1 MVGERSRGR
10 RDIAE
15 LARRVGLGLAARGDV
30 DDTVA
35 WARRAREAGLESVWF
50 HDSYFERD
58 AVTYATA
65 VATKV
70 DGIRVGLGAL
80 NPYTRHPVLIAMTVS
95 ALDEIAPE
103 RISLALG
110 SALPLRLAQ
119 MGIPYDPAEAP
130 RRVSDA
136 IDLVRKLWAGERL
149 PPTRPGL
156 PPLQPMFAPVH
167 RVPIYVAGYRTP
179 MMELAGR
186 VADGYIAR
194 PAESI
199 PGLRYLLRRM
209 TRAAT
214 AAGRDPDSLDVT
226 GYLLTNIDATRR
238 AALDRAKREPFVIYM
253 MSILSD
259 VTMRRA
265 GFDPALRDAIAAK
278 WRAEDYHGAG
288 QLIPDEL
295 LDAFILC
302 GTVDEVAARA
312 AEYHE
317 AGMKLPLLQPVV
329 QDEDQTEL
337 AIRAAVA
344 YGSGSL
350 RRVGARQAL
359 DEQRIGAASRLWRR
373 FSAYT
378 EIARPFSFT
387 ASVTPVF
394 AGGAMAVLNGGFDWA
409 LFLACALGSVMLH
422 IGTNVVN
429 EVYDV
434 RHGVDSITSPRASH
448 ALVKGRL
455 SEREAFVLAAIAFFI
470 ATTVGIGL
478 IAVRG
483 WPIVGLGLLGLVGGY
498 TYTAPPFEYKFHA
511 LGLPL
516 VFLLMGPL
524 TVGGTYFA
532 ITGSLTPDVF
542 WASLPVGL
550 LVAAILHGNEW
561 RDITEDTRVLGDATF
576 AARFGRRVSYWTY
589 VALVVGAY
597 MALALAVVLG
607 VLPAYAVLAVL
618 SLPLL
623 VRVIRASELG
633 SQGQQRAIAMIDI
646 QTAQLHAAF
655 GALLVVGIVAA
666 ALVR

>member
-1 MVGERSRGR
+1 M
-10 RDIAE
+10 AE
-15 LARRVGLGLAARGDV
+15 LVRRVGLGLAARGDV
-30 DDTVA
+30 SDTIEWV
-35 WARRAREAGLESVWF
+35 RRARDAGLQEVWF

-65 VATKV
+65 VASHV
-70 DGIRVGLGAL
+70 EGIRVGLGAL

-110 SALPLRLAQ
+110 SALPLRLGQ
-119 MGIPYDPAEAP
+119 MAIPYDPKDAAS
-130 RRVSDA
+130 RVSEA
-136 IDLVRKLWAGERL
+136 IDTVRKLWAGERL
-149 PPTRPGL
+149 PPARAGL

-179 MMELAGR
+179 MMELAGQK
-186 VADGYIAR
+186 ADGYIAR
-194 PAESI
+194 PAESVA
-199 PGLRYLLRRM
+199 GLRYLLRKMR
-209 TRAAT
+209 RAAK
-214 AAGRDPDSLDVT
+214 AAGRDPDAIDTT
-226 GYLLTNIDATRR
+226 GYLLTLVDRTRR
-238 AALDRAKREPFVIYM
+238 EALNRAKREPFVIYM

-259 VTMRRA
+259 VTITRA
-265 GFDPALRDAIAAK
+265 GFEPAMRDAIAAK

-312 AEYHE
+312 AEYAE

-344 YGSGSL
+344 YGSARTL
-350 RRVGARQAL
+350 RVAARQAL
-359 DEQRIGAASRLWRR
+359 EAQRMDVASRLGRR

-387 ASVTPVF
+387 ASVTPVA
-394 AGGAMAVLNGGFDWA
+394 AGGAMAALHGGFDAPLFFAA
-409 LFLACALGSVMLH
+409 LLGSVTLH
-422 IGTNVVN
+422 IGTNVIN
-429 EVYDV
+429 EIFDV
-434 RHGVDSITSPRASH
+434 RKGVDSITSPRASH
-448 ALVKGRL
+448 ALVKGRV
-455 SEREAFVLAAIAFFI
+455 SEREAFALAITAFAV
-470 ATTVGIGL
+470 ATLVGVGL
-478 IAVRG
+478 VAVRG
-483 WPIVGLGLLGLVGGY
+483 WPIVGLGLLGLVGGH

-524 TVGGTYFA
+524 MVGGAYFA
-532 ITGSLTPDVF
+532 ITGALTPEVF
-542 WASLPVGL
+542 WVSLPVGL
-550 LVAAILHGNEW
+550 LVTAILHGNEW
-561 RDITEDTRVLGDATF
+561 RDITEDARVIGTATF
-576 AARFGRRVSYWTY
+576 AARFGRRVSHWTY

-597 MALALAVVLG
+597 MALAVGVVLG
-607 VLPAYAVLAVL
+607 VVPAYAVLAVL
-618 SLPLL
+618 SLPFL

-655 GALLVVGIVAA
+655 GALLVAGILAA
-666 ALVR
+666 ALLR

>member
-1 MVGERSRGR
+1 M
-10 RDIAE
+10 
-15 LARRVGLGLAARGDV
+15 
-30 DDTVA
+30 
-35 WARRAREAGLESVWF
+35 WF

-65 VATKV
+65 VASRV
-70 DGIRVGLGAL
+70 DGIRIGLGAL

-110 SALPLRLAQ
+110 TALPLRLQQ
-119 MGIPYDPAEAP
+119 MAIPYDPSEAKQ
-130 RRVSDA
+130 RVSDA
-136 IDLVRKLWAGERL
+136 IDLVRKMWVGERFA
-149 PPTRPGL
+149 PARPGL
-156 PPLQPMFAPVH
+156 PPLQAMFPPVH
-167 RVPIYVAGYRTP
+167 RVPIYIAGYRTP
-179 MMELAGR
+179 MMELAGEK
-186 VADGYIAR
+186 ADGYIAR

-199 PGLRYLLRRM
+199 PGLRYLLKRM
-209 TRAAT
+209 RRAAS
-214 AAGRDPDSLDVT
+214 AAGRDPDSLDTT
-226 GYLLTNIDATRR
+226 GYLLTLIDKTRR
-238 AALDRAKREPFVIYM
+238 EALNRAKREPFVIYM

-259 VTMRRA
+259 VTIKRA
-265 GFDPALRDAIAAK
+265 GFDPALRDAINVK

-312 AEYHE
+312 DEYHE
-317 AGMKLPLLQPVV
+317 AGMKLPLLQPAV

-344 YGSGSL
+344 YGRGAV
-350 RRVGARQAL
+350 RAGAGARVAL
-359 DEQRIGAASRLWRR
+359 SEQRMDAGSRLWRR

-394 AGGAMAVLNGGFDWA
+394 AGGAMAVLNGGFDMGI
-409 LFLACALGSVMLH
+409 FLACVLGSVTLH

-429 EVYDV
+429 EIYDV

-448 ALVKGRL
+448 ALVKGRI
-455 SEREAFVLAAIAFFI
+455 SEREAFALAALAFLI
-470 ATTVGIGL
+470 ATIVGIGL
-478 IAVRG
+478 VALRG

-532 ITGSLTPDVF
+532 ITGTLVPDVF

-550 LVAAILHGNEW
+550 LVTAILHGNEW

-607 VLPAYAVLAVL
+607 VLPAYAALAVL

-655 GALLVVGIVAA
+655 GALLVLGIVAA
-666 ALVR
+666 ALIH

>member
-1 MVGERSRGR
+1 M
-10 RDIAE
+10 AE
-15 LARRVGLGLAARGDV
+15 LVRRVGLGLAARGDV
-30 DDTVA
+30 EDTIEWV
-35 WARRAREAGLESVWF
+35 RRARDARLESVWF

-65 VATKV
+65 VASHV

-110 SALPLRLAQ
+110 SALPLRLGQ
-119 MGIPYDPAEAP
+119 MAIQYDPTEAAA
-130 RRVSDA
+130 RVGEA
-136 IDLVRKLWAGERL
+136 IDMVRKLWSGERL
-149 PPTRPGL
+149 PPARQGL
-156 PPLQPMFAPVH
+156 PPLQPMFPPVH

-179 MMELAGR
+179 MMELAGQK
-186 VADGYIAR
+186 ADGYIAR

-199 PGLRYLLRRM
+199 PGLRYLLRKM
-209 TRAAT
+209 KRAAK
-214 AAGRDPDSLDVT
+214 AAGRDPEAIDVT
-226 GYLLTNIDATRR
+226 GYLLTLIDRTR
-238 AALDRAKREPFVIYM
+238 AEALNRAKREPFVIYM

-259 VTMRRA
+259 VTIRRA
-265 GFDPALRDAIAAK
+265 GFETALRDAIAAK

-302 GTVDEVAARA
+302 GTVDEVAGRVNEYA
-312 AEYHE
+312 A
-317 AGMKLPLLQPVV
+317 AGMKLPLLQPIV

-344 YGSGSL
+344 YGSAQT
-350 RRVGARQAL
+350 VKVAARQAL
-359 DEQRIGAASRLWRR
+359 GEQRLGVGARLVRR
-373 FSAYT
+373 FSALT

-387 ASVTPVF
+387 ASTTPV
-394 AGGAMAVLNGGFDWA
+394 AAAGAMAALNGMFDA
-409 LFLACALGSVMLH
+409 PLFLAALLGSVMLH
-422 IGTNVVN
+422 IGTNVIN
-429 EVYDV
+429 EIYDV
-434 RHGVDSITSPRASH
+434 RKGVDSITSPRASH

-455 SEREAFVLAAIAFFI
+455 SERDAFAFAFAAFAIA
-470 ATTVGIGL
+470 TLVGVGL

-483 WPIVGLGLLGLVGGY
+483 WPIVGLGLLGLIGGY

-524 TVGGTYFA
+524 MVGGSYYA
-532 ITGSLTPDVF
+532 ITGTLAPEVF
-542 WASLPVGL
+542 WVSLPVGL
-550 LVAAILHGNEW
+550 LVTAILHGNEW
-561 RDITEDTRVLGDATF
+561 RDITEDARVIGTATF

-597 MALALAVVLG
+597 MALAVGVVVG
-607 VLPAYAVLAVL
+607 VVPAYAVLAVL

-655 GALLVVGIVAA
+655 GALLVLGILAA
-666 ALVR
+666 ALAR

>member
-1 MVGERSRGR
+1 M
-10 RDIAE
+10 
-15 LARRVGLGLAARGDV
+15 
-30 DDTVA
+30 DDTIA
-35 WARRAREAGLESVWF
+35 WARRARDAGLEAVWF

-80 NPYTRHPVLIAMTVS
+80 NPYTRHPVLIAMTIS

-103 RISLALG
+103 RITLALG

-130 RRVSDA
+130 QRVA
-136 IDLVRKLWAGERL
+136 QCIDVVRKLWSGERL
-149 PPTRPGL
+149 PPVRPGV

-167 RVPIYVAGYRTP
+167 RVPIYIAGYRTP

-194 PAESI
+194 PCESI
-199 PGLRYLLRRM
+199 PGLKYLLRRM
-209 TRAAT
+209 YRAAT
-214 AAGRDPDSLDVT
+214 AAGRDPDSIDTT
-226 GYLLTNIDATRR
+226 GYLLTYIDETRR

-253 MSILSD
+253 MAILSD
-259 VTMRRA
+259 VTITRA
-265 GFDPALRDAIAAK
+265 GFDPALRDALMAK
-278 WRAEDYHGAG
+278 WRAEDYHGAA
-288 QLIPDEL
+288 QILPDDL
-295 LDAFILC
+295 LDAFMLC

-312 AEYHE
+312 AEYHD
-317 AGMKLPLLQPVV
+317 AGMKLPLLQPAV
-329 QDEDQTEL
+329 QDETQTEL

-344 YGSGSL
+344 YGSGAV

-359 DEQRIGAASRLWRR
+359 EEQRMGVATRAWRR

-409 LFLACALGSVMLH
+409 IFLACALGSVMLH

-429 EVYDV
+429 EIYDV
-434 RHGVDSITSPRASH
+434 RHGVDSIVSPRASH
-448 ALVKGRL
+448 ALVKGRV
-455 SEREAFVLAAIAFFI
+455 SEREAFVLGAVAFLIAIV
-470 ATTVGIGL
+470 VGLGL
-478 IAVRG
+478 ISVRG

-524 TVGGTYFA
+524 TVGGSYFA
-532 ITGSLTPDVF
+532 ITGRLSPDVF
-542 WASLPVGL
+542 WASVPVGL
-550 LVAAILHGNEW
+550 LVVAILHGNEW

-576 AARFGRRVSYWTY
+576 AARYGRRVSYWTY
-589 VALVVGAY
+589 IALVVGAY

-607 VLPAYAVLAVL
+607 ALPAYAVLAVL
-618 SLPLL
+618 SLPFL

-655 GALLVVGIVAA
+655 GALLALGIVAA
-666 ALVR
+666 ALLR

>member
-1 MVGERSRGR
+1 M
-10 RDIAE
+10 AE
-15 LARRVGLGLAARGDV
+15 LVRRVGLGLAARGDV
-30 DDTVA
+30 EDTIEWV
-35 WARRAREAGLESVWF
+35 RRARDAGLESVWF

-65 VATKV
+65 VASHV

-110 SALPLRLAQ
+110 SALPLRLGQ
-119 MGIPYDPAEAP
+119 MAIPYDPTEAAA
-130 RRVSDA
+130 RVGEA
-136 IDLVRKLWAGERL
+136 IDMVRKLWSGERL
-149 PPTRPGL
+149 PPARQGL
-156 PPLQPMFAPVH
+156 PPLQPMFPPVH

-179 MMELAGR
+179 MMELAGQK
-186 VADGYIAR
+186 ADGYIAR

-199 PGLRYLLRRM
+199 PGLRL
-209 TRAAT
+209 
-214 AAGRDPDSLDVT
+214 
-226 GYLLTNIDATRR
+226 N
-238 AALDRAKREPFVIYM
+238 RAKREPFVIYM

-259 VTMRRA
+259 VTIRRA
-265 GFDPALRDAIAAK
+265 GFETALRDAIAAK

-302 GTVDEVAARA
+302 GTVDEVAGRVN
-312 AEYHE
+312 EYAE
-317 AGMKLPLLQPVV
+317 AGMKLPLLQPIV

-344 YGSGSL
+344 YGSAQT
-350 RRVGARQAL
+350 VKVAARQAL
-359 DEQRIGAASRLWRR
+359 GEQRLGVGARLVRR
-373 FSAYT
+373 FSALT

-387 ASVTPVF
+387 ASTTPV
-394 AGGAMAVLNGGFDWA
+394 AAAGAMAALNGMFDA
-409 LFLACALGSVMLH
+409 PLFLAALLGSVMLH
-422 IGTNVVN
+422 IGTNVIN
-429 EVYDV
+429 EIYDV
-434 RHGVDSITSPRASH
+434 RKGVDSITSPRASH

-455 SEREAFVLAAIAFFI
+455 SERDAFAFAFAAFAIA
-470 ATTVGIGL
+470 TLVGVGL

-483 WPIVGLGLLGLVGGY
+483 WPIVGLGLLGLIGGY

-524 TVGGTYFA
+524 MVGGSYYA
-532 ITGSLTPDVF
+532 ITGTLAPEVF
-542 WASLPVGL
+542 WVSLPVGL
-550 LVAAILHGNEW
+550 LVTAILHGNEW
-561 RDITEDTRVLGDATF
+561 RDITEDARVIGTATF

-597 MALALAVVLG
+597 MALAVGVVVG
-607 VLPAYAVLAVL
+607 VVPAYAVLAVL

-655 GALLVVGIVAA
+655 GALLVLGILAA
-666 ALVR
+666 ALAR

>member
-1 MVGERSRGR
+1 M
-10 RDIAE
+10 AE
-15 LARRVGLGLAARGDV
+15 LVRRVGLGLAARGDV
-30 DDTVA
+30 ADTIEWV
-35 WARRAREAGLESVWF
+35 RRARDAGLESVWF

-65 VATKV
+65 VASHV

-110 SALPLRLAQ
+110 SALPLRLGQ
-119 MGIPYDPAEAP
+119 MAIPYDPAEAAS
-130 RRVSDA
+130 RVGDA
-136 IDLVRKLWAGERL
+136 IDVVRKLWSGERL
-149 PPTRPGL
+149 PPARAGL
-156 PPLQPMFAPVH
+156 PPLQPMFPPVH

-179 MMELAGR
+179 MMELAGQK
-186 VADGYIAR
+186 ADGYIAR

-199 PGLRYLLRRM
+199 PGMKYLLRKMR
-209 TRAAT
+209 RAAT
-214 AAGRDPDSLDVT
+214 AAGRDPESIDTT
-226 GYLLTNIDATRR
+226 GYLLTLLDRTRR
-238 AALDRAKREPFVIYM
+238 EALNRAKREPFVIYM

-259 VTMRRA
+259 VTIKRA
-265 GFDPALRDAIAAK
+265 GFEPAMRDAIAAK

-312 AEYHE
+312 DEYRA
-317 AGMKLPLLQPVV
+317 AGMKLPLLQPIV

-344 YGSGSL
+344 YGAGKAISATRVAL
-350 RRVGARQAL
+350 AEQRMDVGA
-359 DEQRIGAASRLWRR
+359 RLWRR

-378 EIARPFSFT
+378 EIVRPFSFT
-387 ASVTPVF
+387 ASVTPV
-394 AGGAMAVLNGGFDWA
+394 AAAGAMAALNGAFDMP
-409 LFLACALGSVMLH
+409 LFLASALGSVTLH

-429 EVYDV
+429 EIYDV
-434 RHGVDSITSPRASH
+434 RKGVDSITSPRASH
-448 ALVKGRL
+448 AIVKGRVT
-455 SEREAFVLAAIAFFI
+455 EREAFALAFTAFAV
-470 ATTVGIGL
+470 ATLVGVGL
-478 IAVRG
+478 VAVRG

-524 TVGGTYFA
+524 MVGGSYYA
-532 ITGSLTPDVF
+532 ITGTLVPDVF
-542 WASLPVGL
+542 WLSLPVGL
-550 LVAAILHGNEW
+550 LVTAILHGNEW

-597 MALALAVVLG
+597 MALALGVVVGL
-607 VLPAYAVLAVL
+607 VPAYAVLAVL

-623 VRVIRASELG
+623 VRVIRASERG
-633 SQGQQRAIAMIDI
+633 IQGEQRAIAMIDI
-646 QTAQLHAAF
+646 ETAQLHAAF
-655 GALLVVGIVAA
+655 GALLVLGLVAA
-666 ALVR
+666 SFTR

>member
-1 MVGERSRGR
+1 MLDGM
-10 RDIAE
+10 AE

-30 DDTVA
+30 ADTIERV
-35 WARRAREAGLESVWF
+35 RRARDAGLQEVWF

-65 VATKV
+65 VASHV

-110 SALPLRLAQ
+110 SALPLRLGQ
-119 MGIPYDPAEAP
+119 MAIPYDPRDAAS
-130 RRVSDA
+130 RVSEA
-136 IDLVRKLWAGERL
+136 IDTVRKLWAGERL
-149 PPTRPGL
+149 PPAREGL
-156 PPLQPMFAPVH
+156 PPLQPMFPPVH

-179 MMELAGR
+179 MMELAGQK
-186 VADGYIAR
+186 ADGYIAR

-199 PGLRYLLRRM
+199 AGMRYLLRKMR
-209 TRAAT
+209 RAAT
-214 AAGRDPDSLDVT
+214 AAGRDPDAIDTT
-226 GYLLTNIDATRR
+226 GYLLTLVDRTRR
-238 AALDRAKREPFVIYM
+238 DALNRAKREPFVIYM

-259 VTMRRA
+259 VTIRRA
-265 GFDPALRDAIAAK
+265 GFEPGMRDAIAAK

-312 AEYHE
+312 AEYAE
-317 AGMKLPLLQPVV
+317 AGMKLPLLQPIV

-344 YGSGSL
+344 YGEGKG
-350 RRVGARQAL
+350 RATARQAL
-359 DEQRIGAASRLWRR
+359 EAQRMDVASRFARR

-387 ASVTPVF
+387 ASVTPVA
-394 AGGAMAVLNGGFDWA
+394 AGGAVAALHGRFDA
-409 LFLACALGSVMLH
+409 PLFLAALLGSVTLH
-422 IGTNVVN
+422 IGTNVIN
-429 EVYDV
+429 EIFDV
-434 RHGVDSITSPRASH
+434 RKGVDSITSPRASH

-455 SEREAFVLAAIAFFI
+455 TEREAFAFAFFAFGV
-470 ATTVGIGL
+470 ATLVGVGL
-478 IAVRG
+478 VGARG
-483 WPIVGLGLLGLVGGY
+483 WPIVGLGLLGLIGGY

-524 TVGGTYFA
+524 MVGGSYYA
-532 ITGSLTPDVF
+532 ITGTLVPEVF
-542 WASLPVGL
+542 WVSLPVGL

-561 RDITEDTRVLGDATF
+561 RDITEDARVIGTATF
-576 AARFGRRVSYWTY
+576 ASRFGRRVSYWTY

-597 MALALAVVLG
+597 MALALGVVVG
-607 VLPAYAVLAVL
+607 VVPAYAVLAVL
-618 SLPLL
+618 SLPFL

-655 GALLVVGIVAA
+655 GALLVAGLLLAA
-666 ALVR
+666 YIR

>member
-1 MVGERSRGR
+1 M
-10 RDIAE
+10 
-15 LARRVGLGLAARGDV
+15 
-30 DDTVA
+30 
-35 WARRAREAGLESVWF
+35 
-50 HDSYFERD
+50 
-58 AVTYATA
+58 ATR
-65 VATKV
+65 V
-70 DGIRVGLGAL
+70 DGIRIGLGAL

-95 ALDEIAPE
+95 ALDEVAPE
-103 RISLALG
+103 RITLALG

-130 RRVSDA
+130 QRVADA
-136 IDLVRKLWAGERL
+136 IDIVHKLWAGERL
-149 PPTRPGL
+149 PPARPGI
-156 PPLQPMFAPVH
+156 PPLQPMFPPVH
-167 RVPIYVAGYRTP
+167 RVPIYIAGYRTP

-186 VADGYIAR
+186 KADGYIAR

-199 PGLRYLLRRM
+199 PGLKYLLRKM

-214 AAGRDPDSLDVT
+214 AAGRDADSIDVT
-226 GYLLTNIDATRR
+226 GYLLTYIDETRR

-259 VTMRRA
+259 VTITRA
-265 GFDPALRDAIAAK
+265 GFEPALRDAIQAK

-312 AEYHE
+312 SEYHD

-344 YGSGSL
+344 FGRGAT
-350 RRVGARQAL
+350 RRAARQAL

-409 LFLACALGSVMLH
+409 LFLACALGSVTLH
-422 IGTNVVN
+422 IGTNIVN
-429 EVYDV
+429 EIYDV

-455 SEREAFVLAAIAFFI
+455 SEREAFGLAAAAFLI
-470 ATTVGIGL
+470 ATIVGLGL

-524 TVGGTYFA
+524 TVAGTYFA
-532 ITGSLTPDVF
+532 ITGSLATNVF
-542 WASLPVGL
+542 WASIPVGL
-550 LVAAILHGNEW
+550 LVVAILHGNEW

-576 AARFGRRVSYWTY
+576 AARYGRRVSYWTY
-589 VALVVGAY
+589 IALVVGAY

-655 GALLVVGIVAA
+655 GALLTFGIVAA
-666 ALVR
+666 ALLH